1 MYIQV
6 DMNRDKALSETQRVI
21 INTSSLSGSI
31 SFKGAAIDVYS
42 EEPAKKNIL
51 FGVQNLILTPH
62 IAAST
67 EEAQLVV
74 AQQIAEQISEFF
86 KTGKIT
92 NSV

>member
-1 MYIQV
+1 M
-6 DMNRDKALSETQRVI
+6 MKASIDIESI
-21 INTSSLSGSI
+21 I
-31 SFKGAAIDVYS
+31 KGAALDVYS
-42 EEPAKKNIL
+42 EEPAKNNVL
-51 FGVQNLILTPH
+51 FGVKNLILTPH